1 MINGDPNQLFKAG
14 LQAKDIYPELK
25 KFFYKEHSSLTLEE
39 FLTQNLLCG
48 LIRGQVLRTHFMVV
62 VEKCI
67 KVYCFRSKKHP
78 RLVVGILHVMCLTLK
93 MQQLA

>member
-1 MINGDPNQLFKAG
+1 MINGDPNQLFKTG

-39 FLTQNLLCG
+39 FLTKNLLFG
-48 LIRGQVLRTHFMVV
+48 LIRGQVLTTHFMVV